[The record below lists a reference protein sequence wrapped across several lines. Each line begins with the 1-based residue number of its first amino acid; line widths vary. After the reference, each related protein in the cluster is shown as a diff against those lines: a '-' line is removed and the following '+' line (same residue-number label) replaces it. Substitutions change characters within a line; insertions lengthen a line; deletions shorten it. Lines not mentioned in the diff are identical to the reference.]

1 MYYIAKRIEFGIL
14 CKIKYCLSKQN
25 YLSTSITCNAGSKF
39 RRKIG
44 KAIDGSAFG
53 PLTDLPDWT
62 YVNKNEPPVV
72 TKQQKLRQ
80 MKQVAIATRINKLLE
95 EIEMQ
100 KNRTLLKESNEKD
113 NI

>member
-1 MYYIAKRIEFGIL
+1 MFQIRKGISFGIL
-14 CKIKYCLSKQN
+14 SKIRYHISKQEFI
-25 YLSTSITCNAGSKF
+25 STSTPSSAGSKF

-80 MKQVAIATRINKLLE
+80 MQQVALATRISKLLE
-95 EIEMQ
+95 EIDMQ
-100 KNRTLLKESNEKD
+100 KNRSLGEDSNK
-113 NI
+113 NK